1 MITQTSRWIILVTL
15 LAPGVLSAQQSG
27 STVIRAGNVFDSEAG
42 TLLGPKN
49 IVVNGNRI
57 VAIRDAAD
65 VPAADEV
72 IDLRAYTVIPGLIDT
87 HTHLLYLEAIGSGLT
102 MEGIKAVVTEGTVLR
117 ALHGAARARTFLDA
131 GITTVRDL
139 GNSGQF
145 GDVAL
150 SRAIADGSHAGPRVI
165 PSGPG
170 LSPEGG
176 QFPGLQP
183 EFRSVADTEYR
194 IVRGPEDAAAA
205 VQENVAFGARVIKI
219 FANNT
224 PNPGSLSIAEM
235 EAIVE
240 TAHRLG
246 VKVSAHATS
255 DAAIWRAVE
264 AGVDAIDHG
273 YQVAD
278 STLSLMAEQGT
289 FLVPTD
295 VDSLG
300 LLKFFEGQD
309 NPASPA
315 QVSGQL
321 QFLRDRLRR
330 ARAAGVTIAAG
341 SDMYIDMNRPQ
352 GEAAKRVLFAYAEA
366 GMPSL
371 EILQAATINA
381 AVLLGMEGRLGVVKA
396 GAFADIVAVDGNPLG
411 DLGALERVV
420 FVMKNGQTYMR
431 HR

>member
-1 MITQTSRWIILVTL
+1 
-15 LAPGVLSAQQSG
+15 
-27 STVIRAGNVFDSEAG
+27 
-42 TLLGPKN
+42 
-49 IVVNGNRI
+49 
-57 VAIRDAAD
+57 
-65 VPAADEV
+65 
-72 IDLRAYTVIPGLIDT
+72 
-87 HTHLLYLEAIGSGLT
+87 